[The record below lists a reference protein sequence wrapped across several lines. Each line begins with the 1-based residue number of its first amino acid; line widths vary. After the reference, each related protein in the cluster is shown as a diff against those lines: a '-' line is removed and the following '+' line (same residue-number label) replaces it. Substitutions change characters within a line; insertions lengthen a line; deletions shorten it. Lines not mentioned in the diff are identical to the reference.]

1 VAYAALLQ
9 QHRREIHSRI
19 VEVIESLH
27 ADRLAEHVDRLAY
40 HSVRGELWDKA
51 ITYSREAAVRAA
63 TRSAYRES
71 MTSFEEA
78 LRALGRLPDSPAAG
92 AQAIDLRLD
101 SRVVLAP
108 LGEYD
113 RILQYMQEA
122 EVLARE
128 LGDRRR
134 LGLVLADMG
143 ARLRNVG
150 EHRRALEASRQALAI
165 AGELREPDLEV
176 EAKYRLAQAH
186 FAVGD
191 LGAAT
196 SMFEETAAAFAAR
209 VELAPASSSV
219 ARRQGALPGFFQA
232 WPHAWLGLLLSH
244 LGRFEQ
250 ALQHAERAMQIA
262 GRMNH
267 PHTLMEAH
275 AALGVVNLERGDLQA
290 AKRVFEQGIALLR
303 RGSARDVNLLSG
315 LGYVQ
320 ALSGRLAEAL
330 PLLEEA
336 VKGGPSISAMG
347 SGLAV
352 RMSRLADA
360 YLWTGRIEEALKHA
374 GGAIELARKHHERA
388 NEAIALRGVAEITA
402 ATAATRA
409 AGYYAEARAL
419 AEELRMRPLAA
430 HCNMGLGRLYRRA
443 AMRDEALEH
452 LKAAL
457 GEYREMNMQFWPE
470 QVEAEIRM
478 LS

>member
-1 VAYAALLQ
+1 
-9 QHRREIHSRI
+9 
-19 VEVIESLH
+19 
-27 ADRLAEHVDRLAY
+27 
-40 HSVRGELWDKA
+40 
-51 ITYSREAAVRAA
+51 
-63 TRSAYRES
+63 
-71 MTSFEEA
+71 
-78 LRALGRLPDSPAAG
+78 
-92 AQAIDLRLD
+92 
-101 SRVVLAP
+101 VLAP
-108 LGEYD
+108 HGEYD
-113 RILQYMQEA
+113 RILHYMQVA

-128 LGDRRR
+128 LGDQRR

-165 AGELREPDLEV
+165 AGELGEPDLQL

-191 LGAAT
+191 LKEAT
-196 SMFEETAAAFAAR
+196 SIFEETVDAFAGR

-275 AALGVVNLERGDLQA
+275 AALGVVNLERGNLQA
-290 AKRVFEQGIALLR
+290 AERVFEQGIALLR

-315 LGYVQ
+315 LGYVH

-330 PLLEEA
+330 PLLEET
-336 VKGGPSISAMG
+336 VETGPSISAMG

-360 YLWTGRIEEALKHA
+360 YLWAGRTEEALEQA
-374 GGAIELARKHHERA
+374 RGAIQLARKHHERV
-388 NEAIALRGVAEITA
+388 NEAIALRVVAEITA
-402 ATAATRA
+402 ATDATQA
-409 AGYYAEARAL
+409 EGYYANSRAL
-419 AEELRMRPLAA
+419 AEELGMRPLAA
-430 HCNMGLGRLYRRA
+430 HCHLGLGKLYRRA
-443 AMRDEALEH
+443 GMGNHALEH

-457 GEYREMNMQFWPE
+457 GEYRELNMQLWLE
-470 QVEAEIRM
+470 QVEAEIRRV
-478 LS
+478 